1 MESSFSF
8 MFSLNVLHTPILLQ
22 VSKETDLDSGQFKSM
37 SKVCFC

>member
-22 VSKETDLDSGQFKSM
+22 VSKTDLDSGQFKSM